1 MAAKRKSGKTQ
12 PEHRRARPV
21 VALRLHRDQI
31 AQVEAIAAARGVT
44 RSRFLAD
51 TIAAALD
58 ATAPPPSRST
68 TAA

>member
-12 PEHRRARPV
+12 PHSERVRPAVPVRLSREH
-21 VALRLHRDQI
+21 I
-31 AQVEAIAAARGVT
+31 AQAEAIAAARGVT